1 MISRYRKNNYCAK
14 SGVPAIPGYRGINFR
29 NNDKTSITAQKKY
42 SICCLLVSNSSFIFG
57 LFSGWASNIESFGGF
72 HVFWGQSVR
81 GCCMFCSCYFSVF
94 LCRVLALVF
103 ALEEGGSGS
112 QLKSSVAF
120 PLVVCSVD

>member
-1 MISRYRKNNYCAK
+1 MIKPQLPRRS
-14 SGVPAIPGYRGINFR
+14 SS
-29 NNDKTSITAQKKY
+29 TSSVVFWFLI
-42 SICCLLVSNSSFIFG
+42 LLSFLLSFLFSSLF

-94 LCRVLALVF
+94 LCRVLTLVF
-103 ALEEGGSGS
+103 ALEEGGGGS

-120 PLVVCSVD
+120 PLDVCSVD